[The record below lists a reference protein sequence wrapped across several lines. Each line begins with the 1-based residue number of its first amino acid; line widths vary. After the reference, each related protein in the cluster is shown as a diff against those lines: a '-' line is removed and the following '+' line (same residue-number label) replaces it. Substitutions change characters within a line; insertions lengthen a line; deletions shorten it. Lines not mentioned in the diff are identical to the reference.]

1 MTEQGTKGIERAT
14 LIRVV
19 EQFLAKQAGKKLI
32 DIDELKKL
40 EGDSKRIGVLNYDT
54 IIDELLKVILTLRFS
69 RDDKNVKKLFQS
81 DIGGPLASLT
91 HKSRLAY
98 ALGIIDKK
106 VLNDFENAH
115 KIRNE
120 FAHGIETDFADAKVL
135 KHVAN
140 LSICK
145 GHKVTSTNSYV
156 FYVRTINACFESLVD
171 AHRLEVYRQAASE
184 VLQHKNKNS

>member
-1 MTEQGTKGIERAT
+1 MAEQGTKGIDHAT

-40 EGDSKRIGVLNYDT
+40 EGDSKRIGVLINDT
-54 IIDELLKVILTLRFS
+54 IIDELLKRILTLRFS
-69 RDDKNVKKLFQS
+69 RNDKNVKKLFQS
-81 DIGGPLASLT
+81 DISGPLVSLT

-120 FAHGIETDFADAKVL
+120 FAHGIEADFADVEVL

-140 LSICK
+140 LSIGK
-145 GHKVTSTNSYV
+145 GHKVTATNSYV
-156 FYVRTINACFESLVD
+156 FYVRTIKACFESLVE

-184 VLQHKNKNS
+184 ELQHMNMNG